1 MRQRNHNLTS
11 NGSSISESQNSAQ
24 LGDTEFSQVCWSYFF
39 WEKITLYHW
48 CTSYRHNYGKIVKK
62 EKTDDH
68 GKHRLS
74 VNKCW
79 CQKWA
84 WLCVH
89 CNIKLCDETHDTSH
103 NVPTFASFLRLL
115 AKCLLQSLL
124 FYCLFIFISRLSFLA
139 GSTWTTRGLVAHW
152 ALLCLPLF
160 NTISYNNSVVLTE
173 FLWNV
178 LLCYFY

>member
-1 MRQRNHNLTS
+1 MEVQLAKARTALSWEILSSVRFAGPISFGRKLLYITDVPLIVTTMAKLLRKRRQMIMANIVSAWTNVDVRN
-11 NGSSISESQNSAQ
+11 
-24 LGDTEFSQVCWSYFF
+24 
-39 WEKITLYHW
+39 
-48 CTSYRHNYGKIVKK
+48 R
-62 EKTDDH
+62 
-68 GKHRLS
+68 
-74 VNKCW
+74 
-79 CQKWA
+79 A

-89 CNIKLCDETHDTSH
+89 CNTKLCDETHDTSH